1 MSLLGKWC
9 ERTRVLKAEFRK
21 ILEWKGGRPRLLRH
35 SVQSFAQLICIS
47 TQSQEVSHPSSF
59 SQTRKLRTGTGQL
72 FAAEHTE
79 RDLWGGVRNPAWV
92 RLIPKPHFPRL
103 HCTSLW
109 GWEVE
114 GYFTPK
120 YRIPCPFP
128 PPKWHQGPG
137 SLGKAHGL
145 LVQRPLCTT
154 SQQMATTC
162 SLEFLWQSWGELSP
176 SPGTSVTDLVCLR
189 CLLYKL
195 INSLSCSFFK
205 QLDFLY
211 VLKCCILT
219 QLTCTLSLHVIW
231 RSYQTFLGLGE
242 KKAHFLPPSNF

>member
-1 MSLLGKWC
+1 MSEIC
-9 ERTRVLKAEFRK
+9 VAEGGIQPGYVWFRS
-21 ILEWKGGRPRLLRH
+21 LTSPG
-35 SVQSFAQLICIS
+35 
-47 TQSQEVSHPSSF
+47 
-59 SQTRKLRTGTGQL
+59 
-72 FAAEHTE
+72 
-79 RDLWGGVRNPAWV
+79 
-92 RLIPKPHFPRL
+92 
-103 HCTSLW
+103 CTSLW

-114 GYFTPK
+114 SYFTPK

-137 SLGKAHGL
+137 SLGRAHGL
-145 LVQRPLCTT
+145 LVQRPLRTT

-162 SLEFLWQSWGELSP
+162 SPELLWQSWGELSP
-176 SPGTSVTDLVCLR
+176 SLGTSVTDLVCLR

-211 VLKCCILT
+211 VLKQYSHAAHMYPFPARHLKE
-219 QLTCTLSLHVIW
+219 LPNL
-231 RSYQTFLGLGE
+231 LGFRW